1 MSIVDAKFGLT
12 EMIMSF
18 LETLEHDLTSLSFFS
33 KYSLCIDHR
42 KVSIKEETFSDEDG
56 WFYFDDEDDKYV
68 LVRMDYLVTESIW
81 EGLWLPNTK
90 NIKMIAE
97 MFEIAEIIDKPTPH
111 I

>member
-1 MSIVDAKFGLT
+1 MRCLA
-12 EMIMSF
+12 
-18 LETLEHDLTSLSFFS
+18 SFFF
-33 KYSLCIDHR
+33 LCFQTH
-42 KVSIKEETFSDEDG
+42 EDG